1 MKPAQQSTDFPD
13 AFYRVAVKGLYV
25 RDGKVLLVHDYT
37 GRSDTDPSPEWE
49 LPGGGVD
56 FGETFQD
63 ALKREVQEEMGLTVT
78 WMDDRPTY
86 IWTTRHGSGKGMDW
100 YWVCS
105 VFFRFD
111 VEDLDFTPTDE
122 CREIRFFSKEELQ
135 QNIAEFGLQIVPLA
149 EHFNP
154 ADFIGTRV

>member
-1 MKPAQQSTDFPD
+1 MKPAQQSPDFPD

-25 RDGKVLLVHDYT
+25 RDGKVLLVHDY
-37 GRSDTDPSPEWE
+37 GGSDIDSSPKWE

-56 FGETFQD
+56 FGENFQD

-86 IWTTRHGSGKGMDW
+86 IWTTKYVHGRGMDW
-100 YWVCS
+100 YWLCS

-111 VEDLDFTPTDE
+111 VEDLNFTPTDE
-122 CREIRFFSKEELQ
+122 CREIRFFSREDLQ
-135 QNIAEFGLQIVPLA
+135 KNIANLGLQVVPLA

-154 ADFIGTRV
+154 AAFIGTRV